1 MLSNE
6 SIHIKYSENKNKM
19 LIQQGNLSRIAN
31 EMVERKRRQIE
42 ITGRL
47 EQDEIL
53 KQVINTQK

>member
-1 MLSNE
+1 MLSKE

>member
-19 LIQQGNLSRIAN
+19 LIQQGNLCRIAN

-42 ITGRL
+42 IKGRL

-53 KQVINTQK
+53 KQVINT

>member
-19 LIQQGNLSRIAN
+19 LIQQGNLNRIAN

>member
-1 MLSNE
+1 
-6 SIHIKYSENKNKM
+6 M

-47 EQDEIL
+47 EQNEIL
-53 KQVINTQK
+53 KQVINIQK